1 MSGAAC
7 RNPKLAQA
15 GAKKH
20 GIIPK
25 PGTFSVKQRQ
35 AFQQLQNSRSMGRRH
50 GCGMHDSRGKAFE
63 KGGKPL
69 GEQQE
74 RTEQPKRFAEC
85 SQDDVRRTRHPGA
98 QPAPSGAER
107 AHRMGLIHHQEKTIL
122 AAEFSHTGHIEF
134 RTVHTEQGL
143 RHHQRLYR
151 GGRGGNEPPFQMP
164 IIRMGICPHIGFP
177 QYEPSGDAGMYPAI
191 HKDGLSSM
199 DQRHRA
205 SEVAL
210 IAARQEQAFVKPE
223 IRRNRLLRFFGDPAP
238 SAGQT

>member
-1 MSGAAC
+1 MGRPCFPACRYRNDMSGAAC

-25 PGTFSVKQRQ
+25 PGTFSGKQRQ

-50 GCGMHDSRGKAFE
+50 GCGMHDRRGKAFE

-122 AAEFSHTGHIEF
+122 AAEFSHTDTSSSVPSILNKDSVITSGC
-134 RTVHTEQGL
+134 TVA
-143 RHHQRLYR
+143 
-151 GGRGGNEPPFQMP
+151 GGAETSR
-164 IIRMGICPHIGFP
+164 RSKCP
-177 QYEPSGDAGMYPAI
+177 
-191 HKDGLSSM
+191 
-199 DQRHRA
+199 
-205 SEVAL
+205 
-210 IAARQEQAFVKPE
+210 
-223 IRRNRLLRFFGDPAP
+223 
-238 SAGQT
+238 

>member
-1 MSGAAC
+1 MS
-7 RNPKLAQA
+7 L
-15 GAKKH
+15 
-20 GIIPK
+20 K
-25 PGTFSVKQRQ
+25 PGAFAFKQRQ

-50 GCGMHDSRGKAFE
+50 GCGMHDRRGKAFK
-63 KGGKPL
+63 KGGEPL
-69 GEQQE
+69 GKQQE
-74 RTEQPKRFAEC
+74 RTEQPKRLAEC
-85 SQDDVRRTRHPGA
+85 SQNDVRRTRHPGA

-107 AHRMGLIHHQEKTIL
+107 AHSMGLIHHQEKTVL

-151 GGRGGNEPPFQMP
+151 GGRGGSKPPFQMP
-164 IIRMGICPHIGFP
+164 IIRMGIRPHIGFP
-177 QYEPSGDAGMYPAI
+177 QQDPPRYAGMYPAI
-191 HKDGLSSM
+191 HKDGLPRM
-199 DQRHRA
+199 DQRHSA

-223 IRRNRLLRFFGDPAP
+223 IRRSRLLRFFGDPAP